1 MAHLRSLVPK
11 IQQSFRRKLKEKRE
25 SEVEEDPREGYE
37 IREKRI
43 RKERRMHLL
52 EIIPA
57 GSLVASIKYM
67 LVNVNF
73 TSEQYL

>member
-1 MAHLRSLVPK
+1 MTHLRSLVPK

-25 SEVEEDPREGYE
+25 SEVEEDSREDEE

-57 GSLVASIKYM
+57 GLLV
-67 LVNVNF
+67 
-73 TSEQYL
+73 